1 MEGLNEQE
9 QKFFESGGESE
20 VVDDTVTDEVKTET
34 ITEAPKPEV
43 VAEKKKPSKFEFSE
57 STNNVVDDL
66 GQKYVPLPAVQRER
80 EENKKLR
87 AKLEELE
94 NNWKGG
100 EQKLNQLLAKIE
112 AKEKPL
118 PDPKEDP
125 LGHLQHKNQELEKK
139 LQALEEG
146 HGEIKK
152 EKEETSKY
160 QQFSNT
166 VQSAEKAFATANP
179 DYAEAVTVVQ
189 EMWKAELE
197 IAGVPENFID
207 TMLAR
212 KGAQFSHAALQK
224 EQNPAEAVYKLA
236 QRYGY
241 KKAQKEAPK
250 EESKDKDKLKTIAQ
264 GQEAE
269 KSLTS
274 GKGPTDMSLEALKDM
289 SDEEMESFIA
299 DPKNW
304 KKLSKAA

>member
-1 MEGLNEQE
+1 MEELNEQE

-20 VVDDTVTDEVKTET
+20 VTDDTVTEEVKTET
-34 ITEAPKPEV
+34 VTEAPKSEV

-57 STNNVVDDL
+57 STQNVVDDL

-87 AKLEELE
+87 SKLEELE
-94 NNWKGG
+94 AKWTGG
-100 EQKLNQLLAKIE
+100 EQKLNQLLSKIE
-112 AKEKPL
+112 AKEKPAT

-146 HGEIKK
+146 QGEFKK
-152 EKEETSKY
+152 EKEDTSRF

-166 VQSAEKAFATANP
+166 VTSAERAFASANP
-179 DYAEAVTVVQ
+179 DYAEAVTKVQ
-189 EMWKAELE
+189 EVWKAELE

-207 TMLAR
+207 SMLAK
-212 KGAQFSHAALQK
+212 KGAQFTHAALQK

-236 QRYGY
+236 QRYGH
-241 KKAQKEAPK
+241 KKQEKQVEVN
-250 EESKDKDKLKTIAQ
+250 KDKDKLKTIAQ

-269 KSLTS
+269 KSLTG
-274 GKGPTDMSLEALKDM
+274 GKGPADMSLEALKDM

-304 KKLSKAA
+304 KKLKAAA

>member
-1 MEGLNEQE
+1 MEELTQE
-9 QKFFESGGESE
+9 EKSYFESGGETE
-20 VVDDTVTDEVKTET
+20 VVEETVEEVKTET
-34 ITEAPKPEV
+34 ITEAPKTEV
-43 VAEKKKPSKFEFSE
+43 VEKKKPSKFEFSE
-57 STNNVVDDL
+57 STSNVVDEF

-94 NNWKGG
+94 TNWKGG
-100 EQKLNQLLAKIE
+100 EEKLNKLLARIE
-112 AKEKPL
+112 GKEKPP
-118 PDPKEDP
+118 PDPKDDP
-125 LGHLQHKNQELEKK
+125 LGHLQHKNQELEQK
-139 LQALEEG
+139 LKALEDG

-152 EKEETSKY
+152 EKEETNKF

-166 VQSAEKAFATANP
+166 VTSAEKAFASANP

-241 KKAQKEAPK
+241 KKAAPK
-250 EESKDKDKLKTIAQ
+250 EESKDKDKLKRIAE

-304 KKLSKAA
+304 KKLSRAA